1 MFVVCIYLPWDDGVH
16 GVAPLVLDD
25 VEVRV
30 ADAAE
35 EHLDRHVAVPLNPEI
50 AVKQSIVSTCMSCP
64 TRPHAVSYNAP
75 YVHSN

>member
-1 MFVVCIYLPWDDGVH
+1 
-16 GVAPLVLDD
+16 